1 MGKIEKKTP
10 RPRPSDGNSLNVL
23 DRIFGTPQETLKA
36 ETSEAENVSMI
47 IKEWLDPKHI
57 RRKTRLTKKQVVAI
71 AILQS
76 LADTYDIKTLKR
88 FLDEFRTGKLSEDGK
103 SSSELENILK
113 ARMPEIEHSN
123 LEKLSKFLE

>member
-1 MGKIEKKTP
+1 MGTVEKKTSRSP
-10 RPRPSDGNSLNVL
+10 QSENVL
-23 DRIFGTPQETLKA
+23 DRIFGTPQETLRA

-123 LEKLSKFLE
+123 LEKLSRFLE

>member
-1 MGKIEKKTP
+1 MVKMEIKKAV
-10 RPRPSDGNSLNVL
+10 SQVKDVNVL
-23 DRIFGTPQETLKA
+23 DRIFGTPQETMKA
-36 ETSEAENVSMI
+36 ETSEAENVRLI
-47 IKEWLDPKHI
+47 IAEWLDPKHI

-103 SSSELENILK
+103 SSQELENILK
-113 ARMPEIEHSN
+113 ARMPEIEETN
-123 LEKLSKFLE
+123 LSKLSKFLE

>member
-1 MGKIEKKTP
+1 MSKLEKKIA
-10 RPRPSDGNSLNVL
+10 RPTDQTNVL
-23 DRIFGTPQETLKA
+23 DRIFGTPMDTLKA

-113 ARMPEIEHSN
+113 ARMPEIETSN
-123 LEKLSKFLE
+123 LEKLSRFLE